1 MLSRSRSA
9 LSNPMPMRSLPH
21 VSGGFLN
28 RTGLLSRSISFIV
41 EMRRINGFRGLAN
54 LAVRASNALSE
65 SAVMKIDSGLALAP
79 ALFPAHEFRGRIR
92 GKKARP
98 LDHWEIVAGQ
108 SERA

>member
-1 MLSRSRSA
+1 
-9 LSNPMPMRSLPH
+9 MRW
-21 VSGGFLN
+21 
-28 RTGLLSRSISFIV
+28 
-41 EMRRINGFRGLAN
+41 INGFRGLAN

-65 SAVMKIDSGLALAP
+65 SPVMKIDSDPHSNGRIV
-79 ALFPAHEFRGRIR
+79 PAHELRSRVG

>member
-1 MLSRSRSA
+1 
-9 LSNPMPMRSLPH
+9 MRSLPH
-21 VSGGFLN
+21 VGGGFLN
-28 RTGLLSRSISFIV
+28 RAGLLRRSISSIV

-65 SAVMKIDSGLALAP
+65 SPVMKIDSDPHSNGRIV
-79 ALFPAHEFRGRIR
+79 PAHELRGRVG

-98 LDHWEIVAGQ
+98 FDHWEIVAGQ